1 MIPNSLSKQ
10 QILKYMSKG
19 TINSN
24 INKNW
29 IRVSKKLTETG
40 IMTHSYKNRRVR
52 THLNEYLECKYYFEF
67 KMGEDDTIVDI
78 YIEDEAEAISIL
90 LMDEYI

>member
-24 INKNW
+24 ISRNW
-29 IRVSKKLTETG
+29 ILVSKKLSQNG
-40 IMTHSYKNRRVR
+40 LMTHSYKNRRVR
-52 THLNEYLECKYYFEF
+52 SHLNEYLECKYYFEI
-67 KMGEDDTIVDI
+67 KLGDDDMIVDI
-78 YIEDEAEAISIL
+78 YIEDESEAISIL